1 MNETLEQQLDT
12 LAQRIADAITDRIG
26 SPTQVHHLHHAGR
39 STFSLG
45 KFGAM
50 TLVEAA
56 SPAELLSQGVGFLA
70 GLRYE
75 YPRLPA
81 NEPPFW
87 HAEGWD

>member
-1 MNETLEQQLDT
+1 MNETIEQQLDT
-12 LAQRIADAITDRIG
+12 LAERIADAFTDKLA
-26 SPTQVHHLHHAGR
+26 SPTQVHHRHHAGR

-45 KFGAM
+45 RFGAM
-50 TLVEAA
+50 TLIEAA
-56 SPAELLSQGVGFLA
+56 SPAELLSQGAGFLA

-87 HAEGWD
+87 HAEGWA

>member
-12 LAQRIADAITDRIG
+12 LAQRIADAITEKLA

-45 KFGAM
+45 KYGAM

-56 SPAELLSQGVGFLA
+56 SPAELLSQGVGFLT

-81 NEPPFW
+81 NEPPYW
-87 HAEGWD
+87 HAEGWA

>member
-1 MNETLEQQLDT
+1 MNETTEKQLDA
-12 LAQRIADAITDRIG
+12 LAQQIAEVLSTRYADPAHVFHR
-26 SPTQVHHLHHAGR
+26 HHAGR
-39 STFSLG
+39 SVFCLG
-45 KFGAM
+45 RFGAM

-56 SPAELLSQGVGFLA
+56 SPVELLSRGAGFLA

-87 HAEGWD
+87 HAEGWA